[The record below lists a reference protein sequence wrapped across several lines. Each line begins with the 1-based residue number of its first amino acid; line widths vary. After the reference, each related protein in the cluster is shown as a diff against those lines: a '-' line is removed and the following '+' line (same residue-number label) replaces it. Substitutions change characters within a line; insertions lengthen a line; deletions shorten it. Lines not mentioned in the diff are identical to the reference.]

1 MNAWAML
8 CAACAPH
15 PDRRGYARSRIE
27 SNDPFRYSARRVF
40 VDEKRL
46 HYPAAWRSASGGGTV
61 PRCV

>member
-1 MNAWAML
+1 MNAWAMF

-15 PDRRGYARSRIE
+15 SDRREYAHQRIE
-27 SNDPFRYSARRVF
+27 SNDPCRYSARRVF

-46 HYPAAWRSASGGGTV
+46 HYPAAWRSASCGGIV